1 MTKEVR
7 VSAPSFSRL
16 LVDITSIWAS
26 HLTASWMEAGS
37 TTVHCTNAL
46 TRSKQV
52 TLDALKDTATTLG
65 AQKQAPGCVIVHS
78 DLDPG
83 GLMSVKFDLISSDSG
98 FRVSGATC
106 DCTYLAVV
114 GLPCAHV
121 IAGANAITGPRVA
134 HVAAASFVHKAH
146 TQRALY
152 EVYGVLGHEGPP
164 NPTTLK
170 ADSLQP
176 PVWVEESRRALEA
189 QRDAERA
196 ISRGMECHAVCRTS
210 RPQLWL

>member
-1 MTKEVR
+1 MYQVLE
-7 VSAPSFSRL
+7 
-16 LVDITSIWAS
+16 
-26 HLTASWMEAGS
+26 HLP
-37 TTVHCTNAL
+37 
-46 TRSKQV
+46 QP
-52 TLDALKDTATTLG
+52 G
-65 AQKQAPGCVIVHS
+65 AQKQAPECVIVHS

-134 HVAAASFVHKAH
+134 HVAAASFVRKAH

-152 EVYGVLGHEGPP
+152 EVYGVLGHDSEGPP
-164 NPTTLK
+164 VRLGYLY
-170 ADSLQP
+170 A
-176 PVWVEESRRALEA
+176 
-189 QRDAERA
+189 RDILLGVPHHIIETMYF
-196 ISRGMECHAVCRTS
+196 GTS
-210 RPQLWL
+210 DVFC